1 MLRRNL
7 SGNFRKTHAIA
18 LLTLLLVA
26 TVALQPAQAQTYT
39 VLHSFIAGTDGAVP
53 SPIIRDAQGN
63 LYGTTK
69 FGGIPTCGLDTCG
82 TVYKIDSAGNETVLY
97 SFEGGSNG
105 SDPMAGL
112 VEDAAGNLYG
122 TTQGNGYIGGDSV
135 VFKLDPNGQETSF
148 PTDGLNACCLDSP
161 LAVDAEGNVYGMS
174 PYGGEPNCGLNS
186 DGLGCGTLFKLTPNG
201 KLTVLHVFDGTD
213 GMQPEGGVV
222 LDGKGNLYGT
232 AYFGGM
238 LSCKYPGEFQEAQ
251 AGCGTIY
258 KLDRSGKFTV
268 LHTFAGPG
276 DGSTPL
282 GLIIDPAGNLYGIAA
297 GGGNVIPHT
306 DFEYGV
312 GTIFKVDTSGQFSV
326 LFTFAPCTAPPCT
339 QGQVRNPV
347 FAYHLVKDSRGNL
360 YGIEEVNNCSVGG
373 GCLFR
378 LDTKANLT
386 NLYDFTPQESGAPFA
401 SSMGLVLGSDGD
413 VYGSTPIGG
422 PPQAGCQENG
432 FTQGCGSVFHLA
444 Q

>member
-7 SGNFRKTHAIA
+7 PGNFRNTHAIA

-161 LAVDAEGNVYGMS
+161 LAVDAEVHDAFAALQV
-174 PYGGEPNCGLNS
+174 P
-186 DGLGCGTLFKLTPNG
+186 
-201 KLTVLHVFDGTD
+201 
-213 GMQPEGGVV
+213 
-222 LDGKGNLYGT
+222 
-232 AYFGGM
+232 
-238 LSCKYPGEFQEAQ
+238 EAQ
-251 AGCGTIY
+251 
-258 KLDRSGKFTV
+258 
-268 LHTFAGPG
+268 
-276 DGSTPL
+276 
-282 GLIIDPAGNLYGIAA
+282 
-297 GGGNVIPHT
+297 
-306 DFEYGV
+306 
-312 GTIFKVDTSGQFSV
+312 
-326 LFTFAPCTAPPCT
+326 
-339 QGQVRNPV
+339 
-347 FAYHLVKDSRGNL
+347 
-360 YGIEEVNNCSVGG
+360 
-373 GCLFR
+373 
-378 LDTKANLT
+378 
-386 NLYDFTPQESGAPFA
+386 
-401 SSMGLVLGSDGD
+401 
-413 VYGSTPIGG
+413 
-422 PPQAGCQENG
+422 QA
-432 FTQGCGSVFHLA
+432 
-444 Q
+444 